1 MKRLQLTYGYD
12 DVTLVPAYSDLK
24 SRSEADP
31 KMHDYKLPIIASCMD
46 TLGPEVMEV
55 ALNQNIPFI
64 VHRAFKSAEEQFST
78 FIKDDWT
85 YEKYDQVNK
94 CVWFAVGSVQKYND
108 WIDYLFKKGV
118 RRFCVDMAHGDS
130 KTCIDT
136 IKYIR
141 DLDYN
146 DRRYNIKPL
155 DYVGAIGGREPFKA
169 HIIAGNVATAEG
181 FKRLQEAGADGI
193 RIGVASGQIC
203 FLPKTLVTFVSSS
216 GKVYQQEIK
225 YIKVGDYVITST
237 GHKRKVLKT
246 YKNSYSGEIYVINKD
261 VCATPTHKF
270 YVYDTETQQKLY
282 KEIKDVDEKKDRFIT
297 MTPMGEKYEKA
308 SIDIDEYSGDVYNIE
323 VDEDHSYCVGKQW
336 FCVSNCST
344 ALQTGFGVPILTN
357 IIECKKV
364 QKNGTWIIAD
374 GGVKVTGDIAK
385 AVYFGAD
392 FCMIGKL
399 FASTDKACGRCYNKN
414 KEQILDTQLRF
425 EHDEPCFLRP
435 IYRHEFEELY
445 QVASKLDWE
454 KHDAEGRRKKAVINN
469 LVVYKEYHGMASRD
483 ARQGVLSYASVE
495 GVAGLVKYSGTT
507 EQFINDTKLRLQ
519 ASLSYA
525 GARNWNEFRKNA
537 YPVMRSNAGI
547 IAADTH
553 LDVTLDS

>member
-12 DVTLVPAYSDLK
+12 DVTLVPAYSDLT
-24 SRSEADP
+24 SRSQADP
-31 KMHDYKLPIIASCMD
+31 KMHGYSLPIIASCMD
-46 TLGPEVMEV
+46 TLGVNVMK
-55 ALNQNIPFI
+55 AAHKGRIPFI
-64 VHRAFKSAEEQFST
+64 AHRAFKSAEEQFNHFKLDILEECSS
-78 FIKDDWT
+78 INW
-85 YEKYDQVNK
+85 YSN
-94 CVWFAVGSVQKYND
+94 VWFAVGSVQKYKE
-108 WIDYLFKKGV
+108 WINELYIRGV
-118 RRFCVDMAHGDS
+118 RQFCVDMAHGDS

-141 DLDYN
+141 ELLDKKIIP
-146 DRRYNIKPL
+146 DECCKPEIL
-155 DYVGAIGGREPFKA
+155 NQTP

-181 FKRLQEAGADGI
+181 FKRLQAAGANGI

-203 FLPKTLVTFVSSS
+203 FAPDTLVAFVSKS
-216 GKVYQQEIK
+216 GKVFTTKIK
-225 YIKVGDYVITST
+225 YIKEGDSVLTKEGRI
-237 GHKRKVLKT
+237 RKVLRTFKNY
-246 YKNSYSGEIYVINKD
+246 YKGEIYIINKD
-261 VCATPTHKF
+261 IYATPTHKF
-270 YVYDTETQQKLY
+270 YVYDTDTQEKLY
-282 KEIKDVDEKKDRFIT
+282 KEIKDIDENRDQFIT
-297 MTPMGEKYEKA
+297 LTPMGEKYEKA
-308 SIDIDEYSGDVYNIE
+308 SIDIDEYNGDVYNIE
-323 VDEDHSYCVGKQW
+323 VDQDHSYCVGKQW

-357 IIECKKV
+357 IIECKKF

-399 FASTDKACGRCYNKN
+399 FASTDKACGRVYNKN
-414 KEQILDTQLRF
+414 KEQILDTSLRF

-435 IYRHEFEELY
+435 IYPHEFDEMY
-445 QVASKLDWE
+445 QIASKLDWE
-454 KHDAEGRRKKAVINN
+454 KHDAEGRRKKAVITN
-469 LVVYKEYHGMASRD
+469 LVAYKEYHGMASRD

-507 EQFINDTKLRLQ
+507 EQFIRDTYLRLQ

-525 GARNWNEFRKNA
+525 GARNWDEFRKNT

-553 LDVTLDS
+553 LDITIDK

>member
-12 DVTLVPAYSDLK
+12 DVTLVPAYSDLT
-24 SRSEADP
+24 SRSQADP
-31 KMHDYKLPIIASCMD
+31 KMHGYSLPIIASCMD
-46 TLGPEVMEV
+46 TLGVDVMK
-55 ALNQNIPFI
+55 AAHKGCIPFI
-64 VHRAFKSAEEQFST
+64 AHRAFKSAEEQFNHFKLDVLEECSS
-78 FIKDDWT
+78 INW
-85 YEKYDQVNK
+85 YSN
-94 CVWFAVGSVQKYND
+94 VWFAVGSVQKYKE
-108 WIDYLFKKGV
+108 WINELYIRGV
-118 RRFCVDMAHGDS
+118 RQFCVDMAHGDS

-141 DLDYN
+141 ELLDKKIIP
-146 DRRYNIKPL
+146 DECCKPEIL
-155 DYVGAIGGREPFKA
+155 NQTP

-181 FKRLQEAGADGI
+181 FKRLQAAGANGI

-203 FLPKTLVTFVSSS
+203 FLPKTLVTFVSNS

-225 YIKVGDYVITST
+225 YIRVGDYVITSN

-246 YKNSYSGEIYVINKD
+246 YKNSYSGEVYIINND

-270 YVYDTETQQKLY
+270 YVYDVNTHEKLY
-282 KEIKDVDEKKDRFIT
+282 KEIKDIDETKYLFVT
-297 MTPMGEKYEKA
+297 MTPTGEKYEKVN
-308 SIDIDEYSGDVYNIE
+308 IDIDEYSGDVYNIE
-323 VDEDHSYCVGKQW
+323 VDEDHSYCVGHQW

-399 FASTDKACGRCYNKN
+399 FASTDKACGRVYNKN
-414 KEQILDTQLRF
+414 KEQILDTSLKF
-425 EHDEPCFLRP
+425 DHDEPCFLRP
-435 IYRHEFEELY
+435 IYPHEFDEMY
-445 QVASKLDWE
+445 QIASKLDWE

-469 LVVYKEYHGMASRD
+469 LVAYKEYHGMASRD

-507 EQFINDTKLRLQ
+507 EQFIRDTYLRLQ

-525 GARNWNEFRKNA
+525 GARNWDEFRKNT

-553 LDVTLDS
+553 LDITIDK